1 MIPRTKSGRDL
12 RALEDRLGYRFRKI
26 ELLEEATIHKSF
38 MNEGR
43 RLGVTHNN
51 ERLEFLGDTVLGLV
65 IAEYLMMNFPKYPEG
80 VLSKFKGRVV
90 SEPTLAIF
98 SRQIGVGNFLLIGK
112 GEELTQGREKSSLLA
127 DALEAIIAAIYLD
140 GGLDAARTFI
150 IGHFRTL
157 ITQAVSVDSVQ
168 DYKTDLQEYCQ
179 RELETLPLYQIVG
192 QRGPDHQKEFD
203 VVVMIRDKP
212 YGEGSGR
219 SKKEAEQKAA
229 KEALDRLARTTRD
242 LPPSSGRKNP
252 H

>member
-12 RALEDRLGYRFRKI
+12 SLLEDRLGYRFRRI
-26 ELLEEATIHKSF
+26 DLLEEATIHKSF

-43 RLGVTHNN
+43 RLGVTRNN

-98 SRQIGVGNFLLIGK
+98 SRQIGIGNFLLIGK

-127 DALEAIIAAIYLD
+127 DALEAVIAAIYLD
-140 GGLDAARTFI
+140 GGLDAARSFI
-150 IGHFRTL
+150 IGHFRAL
-157 ITQAVSVDSVQ
+157 IAQTVSVDSVQ

-179 RELETLPLYQIVG
+179 RELETLPLYQIIG

-203 VVVMIRDKP
+203 VAVMIRGKS

-229 KEALDRLARTTRD
+229 KEALERLARTTRD
-242 LPPSSGRKNP
+242 IHPAMDRLT
-252 H
+252 

>member
-1 MIPRTKSGRDL
+1 MKSHRDL
-12 RALEDRLGYRFRKI
+12 SELEDRLHYRFRKVD
-26 ELLEEATIHKSF
+26 LLAEATTHKSF

-43 RLGVTHNN
+43 RLGVTRNN

-65 IAEYLMMNFPKYPEG
+65 VAEYLMVTYPKYPEG

-90 SEPTLAIF
+90 SEPTLASV
-98 SRQIGVGNFLLIGK
+98 SRALGIGGFLLIGK

-140 GGLDAARTFI
+140 SGLDAARTFI
-150 IGHFRTL
+150 IGNFR
-157 ITQAVSVDSVQ
+157 SVIEQTVHEDSIQ
-168 DYKTDLQEYCQ
+168 DFKTDLQEYCK
-179 RELETLPLYQIVG
+179 RELETLPVYQVMD

-203 VVVMIRDKP
+203 VAVHIRGKI

-229 KEALDRLARTTRD
+229 KDALSRLARTSRD
-242 LPPSSGRKNP
+242 VLQPGKKSPS
-252 H
+252 